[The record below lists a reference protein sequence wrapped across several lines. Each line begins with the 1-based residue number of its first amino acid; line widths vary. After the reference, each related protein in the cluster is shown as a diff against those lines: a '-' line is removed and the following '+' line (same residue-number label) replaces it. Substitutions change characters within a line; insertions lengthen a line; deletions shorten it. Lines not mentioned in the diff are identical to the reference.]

1 MTDSELFDRV
11 RLELRYAR
19 TRYPA
24 WPVDLIHACAIAA
37 EETGEVV
44 KACNNFY
51 WQQGDDTIDDIR
63 KEAIQAIAMLVRFVN
78 DTKGMADV

>member
-1 MTDSELFDRV
+1 MTDTELFECV

-19 TRYPA
+19 SKYPD
-24 WPVDLIHACAIAA
+24 WPIDLIHAAAIAA

-51 WQQGDDTIDDIR
+51 WQQGDDSIDDIR
-63 KEAIQAIAMLVRFVN
+63 KEAVQAIAMLFRFVTE
-78 DTKGMADV
+78 TKGMRNV